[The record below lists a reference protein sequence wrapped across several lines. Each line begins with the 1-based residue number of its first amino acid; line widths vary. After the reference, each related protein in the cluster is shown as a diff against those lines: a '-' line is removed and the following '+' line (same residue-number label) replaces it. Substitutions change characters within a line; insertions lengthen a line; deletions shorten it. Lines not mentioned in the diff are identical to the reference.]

1 MSAISQKSISGITS
15 ITSPA
20 GTDDQISLHTSNTNE
35 ALKIDGAGNLHL
47 NNHVNTTGVTTAS
60 NFKTGSS
67 NLHSTGLTVGDTFVH
82 STGVN
87 ASSLDVDD
95 FVDVGN
101 NIKLGNA
108 GVITATSFVG
118 DGSDL
123 TNLPAGLGTALSS
136 TQTNP
141 LNKMYYT
148 NQVLGIGAT
157 VTVDP
162 PASAQAAYTQY
173 ADIKVDDDHDLIIAE
188 GDDLIPDV
196 LGLADFGNFGGG
208 PSAGRIRVN
217 SITNSAANG
226 APTVQNGLVISGIM
240 TAQKSGVFGNT
251 SDSFTALTITSST
264 SGISELRF
272 ADTTANAGYV
282 KYQHSDNALI
292 LATNTSERLRITSD
306 GKIGIGVENPSH
318 FLHLKSASSPSI
330 KLEDTTNTN
339 ILLVYA
345 QDSDS
350 HVGTYSNHP
359 LVFDTNSTERLRI
372 TSAGMLSIGKTS
384 NAGKA
389 IEIYQNANAALRI
402 QNSTTGTGAND
413 GILIEAGASQAL
425 VWNYESTPLK
435 FGTAGTE
442 RFQITSDGKVG
453 VNCTPAGMLEVQT
466 NGVPSIIANY
476 NNSKH
481 IQMGAGGSGAG
492 FHLTDG
498 HFFTIN
504 HQPYANRGSDA
515 NLTERFRIGSDGVAT
530 LKNKLIIDDG
540 TNGHL
545 FLNNTSSENTIHS
558 GTTGFAA
565 YKNLVINSNQTDFK
579 IGNVLKMRVGNSYVI
594 VHRENTS
601 NEGGQIALTRA
612 SDDVAL
618 WHMDVYG
625 SGSDPD
631 FRIHANGASH
641 FGINPSG
648 QWVDAP
654 TGTVIKVGYARYD
667 PNSDSYSSIASNTKA
682 RSAAALDYTCQRT
695 DSKLYI
701 MTRMHTRMIAA
712 YGCSYG
718 IDYSTDSGSS
728 WTTLDG
734 MAQRNAMDFYYKND
748 GANHHYTGFCMREIG
763 AYSGTRRFSPWG
775 QGWSGGTWEI
785 SYGHCEHSITI
796 YEVAV

>member
-1 MSAISQKSISGITS
+1 MSAISLKSITGITS
-15 ITSPA
+15 ITTPA
-20 GTDDQISLHTSNTNE
+20 GADNQLTLHTNNTNE
-35 ALKIDGAGNLHL
+35 AVKLDHAGNLHFS
-47 NNHVNTTGVTTAS
+47 NHVNTTGITSAS

-173 ADIKVDDDHDLIIAE
+173 ADIKVDDDYDLIIAE

-272 ADTTANAGYV
+272 ADTTVNAGYV
-282 KYQHSDNALI
+282 KYQHSNNVLI

-306 GKIGIGVENPSH
+306 GKVGINQNNPINILSVDY
-318 FLHLKSASSPSI
+318 AVTSSNG
-330 KLEDTTNTN
+330 LRLNDTTNSTVTTLETTHSSYN
-339 ILLVYA
+339 YAGVSGHHSLL
-345 QDSDS
+345 
-350 HVGTYSNHP
+350 YSARN
-359 LVFDTNSTERLRI
+359 L
-372 TSAGMLSIGKTS
+372 
-384 NAGKA
+384 A
-389 IEIYQNANAALRI
+389 IVAD
-402 QNSTTGTGAND
+402 GANS
-413 GILIEAGASQAL
+413 GSI
-425 VWNYESTPLK
+425 K
-435 FGTAGTE
+435 FATGNAERVNITAA
-442 RFQITSDGKVG
+442 GKVG
-453 VNCTPAGMLEVQT
+453 VGCTPAGMLEVQT

-498 HFFTIN
+498 HFLTIN

-565 YKNLVINSNQTDFK
+565 YKNLVINSNQTDLK
-579 IGNVLKMRVGNSYVI
+579 IGNVLKMRVSNSYVT

-654 TGTVIKVGYARYD
+654 TGTVIKVGYYRYD
-667 PNSDSYSSIASNTKA
+667 PNSDSYTTVASNTKA

-712 YGCSYG
+712 YGCTYG

-728 WTTLDG
+728 WNVVSG
-734 MAQRNAMDFYYKND
+734 MAQRQALDFYYKND
-748 GANHHYTGFCMREIG
+748 AANHHYTGFCMRQID

-785 SYGHCEHSITI
+785 SYGHGEHSITI